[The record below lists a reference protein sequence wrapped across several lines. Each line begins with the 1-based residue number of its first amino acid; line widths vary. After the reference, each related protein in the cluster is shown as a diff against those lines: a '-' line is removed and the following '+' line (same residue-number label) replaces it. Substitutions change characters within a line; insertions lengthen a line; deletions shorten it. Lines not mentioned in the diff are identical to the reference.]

1 VSFQRIVMR
10 DLTLS
15 DGTVLP
21 KGTHLAVPAAD
32 ITKSTD
38 YDPEFDGYRYSRRR
52 RVDPAEAHR
61 HQFATTDKTS
71 LHFGHGKYACPGRFF
86 AANEIKIILAHLLVG
101 YEFRLPDGKRRP
113 ENMMIDEVFLADPQA
128 EVLMMRRK

>member
-15 DGTVLP
+15 DGTILP
-21 KGTHLAVPAAD
+21 RGTHLAVPAAD
-32 ITKSTD
+32 ITKEAE

-52 RVDPAEAHR
+52 RAHPAEAHR
-61 HQFATTDKTS
+61 HQFATTDQTS

-86 AANEIKIILAHLLVG
+86 AANEIKMILAHLLVG
-101 YEFRLPDGKRRP
+101 YEFRLPDGTCRP
-113 ENMMIDEVFLADPQA
+113 GNTMIDEVLLVDTQA
-128 EVLMMRRK
+128 KVLMRRRM